1 MEGFDYSEYEK
12 SLHRDGR
19 IMNAIGIS
27 LLLTIP
33 FIFSAI
39 LGAHIEWKGFAS
51 GVLRLGITYLPICL
65 VEFLIYVPIL
75 GAGASYL
82 SFITGN
88 IINMKLPCAYNAR
101 EIAGT
106 EAGTPED
113 GIITTLSVAVS
124 SLVTM
129 LVIFLGVLL
138 LIPLTPILQNPT
150 LKPAFDNLLPALFG
164 ALAAQYFTKSWKIT
178 AIPLLLMTVLCIAI
192 PSLVKQTTIMMIV
205 VGAMAIGIA
214 FILYKKGML
223 EENKEEKKAEEI
235 TEE

>member
-1 MEGFDYSEYEK
+1 MDKFDYSEFEK
-12 SLHRDGR
+12 SVHRSCI
-19 IMNAIGIS
+19 IMNSIGLG
-27 LLLTIP
+27 LLFAVP

-39 LGAHIEWKGFAS
+39 LKTSINWTGWSKGLIRV
-51 GVLRLGITYLPICL
+51 GVTYLPICI

-88 IINMKLPCAYNAR
+88 IINMKLPCAYSAR

-106 EAGTPED
+106 SAGTKED
-113 GIITTLSVAVS
+113 SVITTLSVATS

-129 LVIFLGVLL
+129 LVIFIGVLL

-164 ALAAQYFTKSWKIT
+164 ALGCQYFSKSWKLT
-178 AIPLLLMTVLCIAI
+178 AVPVLFMTLLCILV
-192 PSLVKQTTIMMIV
+192 PSLISQTTVMMIV
-205 VGAMAIGIA
+205 IGALSIAIS
-214 FILYKKGML
+214 FFMYRKGML
-223 EENKEEKKAEEI
+223 EEEKK
-235 TEE
+235 

>member
-1 MEGFDYSEYEK
+1 MDKFDYSEFEK
-12 SLHRDGR
+12 SVHRSGI
-19 IMNAIGIS
+19 IMNSIGLG
-27 LLLTIP
+27 LLFAVP

-39 LGAHIEWKGFAS
+39 LKTSINWTGWSKGLIRV
-51 GVLRLGITYLPICL
+51 GVTYLPICI

-88 IINMKLPCAYNAR
+88 IINMKLPCAYSAR

-106 EAGTPED
+106 SAGTKED
-113 GIITTLSVAVS
+113 SVITTLSVATS

-129 LVIFLGVLL
+129 LVIFIGVLL

-164 ALAAQYFTKSWKIT
+164 ALGCQYFSKSWKLT
-178 AIPLLLMTVLCIAI
+178 AVPVLFMTLLCILV
-192 PSLVKQTTIMMIV
+192 PSLISQTTVMMIV
-205 VGAMAIGIA
+205 IGALSIAIS
-214 FILYKKGML
+214 FFMYRKGML
-223 EENKEEKKAEEI
+223 EEEKK
-235 TEE
+235 

>member
-1 MEGFDYSEYEK
+1 M
-12 SLHRDGR
+12 
-19 IMNAIGIS
+19 
-27 LLLTIP
+27 
-33 FIFSAI
+33 
-39 LGAHIEWKGFAS
+39 S
-51 GVLRLGITYLPICL
+51 GVLRLSLTYLPICV
-65 VEFLIYVPIL
+65 VEFLVYVPIL

-129 LVIFLGVLL
+129 LIIFIGVLL

-178 AIPLLLMTVLCIAI
+178 AVPLLLMTLLCILI
-192 PSLVKQTTIMMIV
+192 PSLIKQTTVMMIL

-214 FILYKKGML
+214 FLLYKKGL
-223 EENKEEKKAEEI
+223 LKEKEEK
-235 TEE
+235 

>member
-1 MEGFDYSEYEK
+1 MESFDYSEYEK
-12 SLHRDGR
+12 SIHRYGR
-19 IMNAIGIS
+19 IMNATGIA
-27 LLLTIP
+27 LLLSVP
-33 FIFSAI
+33 FIFSLI
-39 LGAHIEWKGFAS
+39 LGAHIEWKGYLS
-51 GVLRLGITYLPICL
+51 GVLRLSATYLPICI
-65 VEFLIYVPIL
+65 VEFLVYVPIL

-88 IINMKLPCAYNAR
+88 IINMKLPCAYNSR

-129 LVIFLGVLL
+129 MVIFVGVLL

-150 LKPAFDNLLPALFG
+150 LKPAFDNLLPSLFG

-178 AIPLLLMTVLCIAI
+178 IVPLLLMTILCIII
-192 PSLVKQTTIMMIV
+192 PSLVKQTTVMMIL

-214 FILYKKGML
+214 FLLYKKGML
-223 EENKEEKKAEEI
+223 DEEKKEQ
-235 TEE
+235 